1 MPLHATPAASLPFLD
16 PDLPLAR
23 RVDDLVARLTLPE
36 KINQLLHE
44 NNAVERLGVP
54 AYNWWNEACHGVGR
68 NGRATIFPQV
78 IGLAATWDRGLVKR
92 VAGVMPHRVV
102 DLLELV
108 QVDQQQREL
117 ATVLLAFLHRSTEL
131 NVEA

>member
-1 MPLHATPAASLPFLD
+1 MPLRAPSAVPLHFLD
-16 PDLPLAR
+16 ADLPLAR

-68 NGRATIFPQV
+68 NGRATVFPQV
-78 IGLAATWDRGLVKR
+78 IGLGAT
-92 VAGVMPHRVV
+92 
-102 DLLELV
+102 
-108 QVDQQQREL
+108 
-117 ATVLLAFLHRSTEL
+117 
-131 NVEA
+131 